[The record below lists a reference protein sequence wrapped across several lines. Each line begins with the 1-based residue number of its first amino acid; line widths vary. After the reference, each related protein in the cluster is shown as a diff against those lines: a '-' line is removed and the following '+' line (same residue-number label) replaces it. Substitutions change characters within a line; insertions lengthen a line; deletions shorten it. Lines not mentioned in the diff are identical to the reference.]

1 MTAAM
6 HPELQRVH
14 ELAQQG
20 RLDEA
25 LELMHRLAEQG
36 EPESLVTL
44 GNFYWQGGPVEQDPL
59 RGREY
64 FRRASDVGHP
74 LGRFFYTNLL
84 ANGVFGDRNWAEAL
98 ERLRDEAALD
108 PKRASA
114 LSVIEAMSLD
124 DDGNPVKLP
133 AARSLSP
140 ALDVCVFPQL
150 FSASECNHIR
160 AIAEQRY
167 MKSTIHDERGKEIPH
182 PLRSSDGAPLH
193 WLIEDPAIHAMN
205 RRLAAASGTDYAN
218 AEPML
223 VLRYSPGQQYHRHF
237 DALPGLDNQR
247 IKTALVY
254 LNDDY
259 SGGETEFPRI
269 GLKFKG
275 SRGDALI
282 FGNVDR
288 EGAPAAPSEHAG
300 LPVVNGIKY
309 LASRWI
315 RARAHV
321 PGLQT

>member
-1 MTAAM
+1 MQ
-6 HPELQRVH
+6 PELQRVH

-44 GNFYWQGGPVEQDPL
+44 GNFYWQGGPVAQDPP

-64 FRRASDVGHP
+64 FRRASNVGHP

-84 ANGVFGDRNWAEAL
+84 ATGVFGERRWALAL
-98 ERLRDEAALD
+98 DRLREEAAID
-108 PKRASA
+108 AKRASA
-114 LSVIEAMSLD
+114 LAVIESMSLD
-124 DDGNPVKLP
+124 DDGNPVNLP
-133 AARSLSP
+133 PASSLSP
-140 ALDVCVFPQL
+140 LLDICVYPKF
-150 FSASECNHIR
+150 FSPAECNHVL
-160 AIAEQRY
+160 AIADQRY

-205 RRLAAASGTDYAN
+205 RRLAAASTTDYAN

-223 VLRYSPGQQYHRHF
+223 VLRYFPGQQYHRHF

-254 LNDDY
+254 LNDNY
-259 SGGETEFPRI
+259 VGGETEFPRL
-269 GLKFKG
+269 GQKFKG
-275 SRGDALI
+275 SLGDALI

-288 EGAPAAPSEHAG
+288 EGRPAAVSEHAG
-300 LPVVNGIKY
+300 LPVVNGVKY

-315 RARAHV
+315 RAQPHV
-321 PGLQT
+321 PGYPN